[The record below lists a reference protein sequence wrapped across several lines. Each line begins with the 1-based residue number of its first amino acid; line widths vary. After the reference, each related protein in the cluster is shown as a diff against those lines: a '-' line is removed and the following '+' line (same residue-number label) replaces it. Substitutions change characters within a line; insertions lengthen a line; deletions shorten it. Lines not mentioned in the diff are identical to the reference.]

1 MATVHSY
8 LRFSTSEQ
16 EEGDS
21 IERQDNKAIEFC
33 KKGNHT
39 LSDLRFR
46 DLGRSGFRKKNLK
59 NSALEAFLLAIKAG
73 KIKAGDI
80 LYVEAIDRL
89 SRSGIKV
96 TQKIVETIH
105 EAKVDI
111 AIGFPMEQI
120 FKHNTKNQLIDA
132 ITLAVY
138 ADVAHQYSLRLS
150 GFGKSW
156 WRTARKEARENG
168 TAIAAVIPY
177 WLDREGDGFIVNKE
191 KASVVRLIYKLAIA
205 GKGAS
210 KICQVL
216 HERKIKAPRRKTWN
230 KTFVRNVIRD
240 RRSLGEMQFHELDEE
255 GNRVP
260 IGELIP
266 DYYPSIFKNEDT
278 WIKANAKLD
287 LRSVERGPSGDYVNL
302 FQSITFNINDDC
314 PMYLYTY
321 QQNRKSGKVINRR
334 LKSKNAAMNVP
345 NSDTAT
351 VDLDAFEFAFLQSVC
366 GINPAAIGKQDNHE
380 AELEL
385 AVAKLSS
392 VKKSLA
398 EMQEDLASGADYS
411 HLREPMS
418 NLAIRQKELEKEVKK
433 LTSATA
439 SNVSHGVKN
448 LIRIA
453 NHNPELRV
461 ELREAIK
468 SVVEKIY
475 IMPVKTGNKRNAPV
489 VAACQVVF
497 RTGERFNF
505 IFEMMLGRGKR
516 VVEGIEIPKMI
527 RMENIKLP
535 DLETSTKKWRKGF
548 LKKWIAESEEIRSY
562 SKN

>member
-8 LRFSTSEQ
+8 LRYSTSEQ

-33 KKGNHT
+33 KKGKHT
-39 LSDLRFR
+39 LSNLRFR
-46 DLGRSGFRKKNLK
+46 DLGKSGFRKKNLK

-105 EAKVDI
+105 EAKVNI
-111 AIGFPMEQI
+111 AIGFPMEQV

-177 WLDREGDGFIVNKE
+177 WLDREGDEFIVNKE

-205 GKGAS
+205 GNGAS
-210 KICQVL
+210 KICQEL
-216 HERKIKAPRRKTWN
+216 HERKIKAPRSKTWN
-230 KTFVRNVIRD
+230 KTFVRKVIRD
-240 RRSLGEMQFHELDEE
+240 RRTLGEMQFHELDED
-255 GNRVP
+255 GIRVP
-260 IGELIP
+260 IG
-266 DYYPSIFKNEDT
+266 DYYPSIFKNENT

-287 LRSVERGPSGDYVNL
+287 LRAVERGPSGDYVNL
-302 FQSITFNINDDC
+302 FQSITFNVNDNC
-314 PMYLYTY
+314 PMYLSTY
-321 QQNRKSGKVINRR
+321 QQKRKSGKIINRR
-334 LKSKNAAMNVP
+334 LKSKNAELGVTGA
-345 NSDTAT
+345 DTAT
-351 VDLDAFEFAFLQSVC
+351 VDLNAFEFAFLKSVT
-366 GINPAAIGKQDNHE
+366 GINPANIGKQNNND
-380 AELEL
+380 AKLEL
-385 AVAKLSS
+385 VVAKLTS

-398 EMQEDLASGADYS
+398 EMQEDLASGVDYS
-411 HLREPMS
+411 HLREPMA
-418 NLAIRQKELEKEVKK
+418 NLALKRKELEAEFKK
-433 LTSATA
+433 LNSATTTNF
-439 SNVSHGVKN
+439 SDSTKN

-475 IMPVKTGNKRNAPV
+475 VMPVKTGSSRNAPV
-489 VAACQVVF
+489 VAACQIVF

-505 IFEMMLGRGKR
+505 CFEMMLGRNKQ
-516 VVEGIEIPKMI
+516 VVEGIKIPKMI
-527 RMENIKLP
+527 SMSNVKLP
-535 DLETSTKKWRKGF
+535 DLETSTKNWRKGF
-548 LKKWIAESEEIRSY
+548 LKKWIKESEEIRNY
-562 SKN
+562 SKR